1 MQANDIFYTQY
12 IIELTTFNRTFVPFS
27 MVDSHVYASRQ

>member
-12 IIELTTFNRTFVPFS
+12 IIELAIFNRTFVPFS
-27 MVDSHVYASRQ
+27 MVDSHVYSSRK